1 MLSLLSAEY
10 RNTLQHLKRFDFQG
24 HLIQEISLNTKS
36 QNVRFCVLTTA
47 EGNFTFHA
55 KGSLLLLFFQ
65 ILLFL

>member
-10 RNTLQHLKRFDFQG
+10 RSILQHLKRFDFQG

-36 QNVRFCVLTTA
+36 QNARFCVLTTA
-47 EGNFTFHA
+47 EGNFRLHA